1 MIKQNQKKK
10 KKQKKK
16 SDKLLNLNLT
26 NNDNN
31 LLKNNNTNN
40 NNEPV
45 NNNISA
51 SDNSDEILTDRS
63 NNEQETRIKVY
74 NTDHII
80 LKKENINKN
89 NEERGRFPRTNYER
103 RGYQTFYPR
112 QGQFSNF
119 KSYTQ
124 NINNQRTANFN
135 PTNKPSTSELNKLLT
150 NIDKNKNSNNNT
162 DLPKFRNKIYL
173 PQIKGVNLVGL
184 LIGPQGVFQ
193 KLLEE
198 KTGCKIYINGKN
210 VKRRGAYVLPQDN
223 DRAHV
228 LIIGYSQEKVRN
240 ATQHLEKIIFA
251 DEETRNQIIQE
262 ESKVFQQSGEKN
274 ETTKSQDYL
283 MTPHGPPGEKAR
295 FYKVPNDLV
304 GLIIGANGETIRKI
318 AMESNCKVLAG
329 LAPIPNTQLRYIFI
343 EGNEENYQIAV
354 RMIEKIIGDNANKK

>member
-1 MIKQNQKKK
+1 MSKYNTRISRSRSSERYRDENNERFKYEEMKRNKEEEIDRKIERIRDDERKREREWEKEKQDFLKRENDLLWEIERM
-10 KKQKKK
+10 KKQK
-16 SDKLLNLNLT
+16 
-26 NNDNN
+26 
-31 LLKNNNTNN
+31 
-40 NNEPV
+40 
-45 NNNISA
+45 
-51 SDNSDEILTDRS
+51 
-63 NNEQETRIKVY
+63 Y
-74 NTDHII
+74 NQY
-80 LKKENINKN
+80 

-135 PTNKPSTSELNKLLT
+135 PTNKPSTTELNKLLT
-150 NIDKNKNSNNNT
+150 NIDKNKTNNNNT

-240 ATQHLEKIIFA
+240 ATQHLEKII
-251 DEETRNQIIQE
+251 E
-262 ESKVFQQSGEKN
+262 
-274 ETTKSQDYL
+274 
-283 MTPHGPPGEKAR
+283 
-295 FYKVPNDLV
+295 
-304 GLIIGANGETIRKI
+304 
-318 AMESNCKVLAG
+318 
-329 LAPIPNTQLRYIFI
+329 
-343 EGNEENYQIAV
+343 
-354 RMIEKIIGDNANKK
+354 

>member
-1 MIKQNQKKK
+1 MSKYNTRISRSRSSERYRDENNERFKYEEMKRNKEEEIDRKIERIKDDERKREREWEKEKQDFLKRENDLLWEIERM
-10 KKQKKK
+10 KKQK
-16 SDKLLNLNLT
+16 
-26 NNDNN
+26 
-31 LLKNNNTNN
+31 
-40 NNEPV
+40 
-45 NNNISA
+45 
-51 SDNSDEILTDRS
+51 
-63 NNEQETRIKVY
+63 Y
-74 NTDHII
+74 NQY
-80 LKKENINKN
+80 

-150 NIDKNKNSNNNT
+150 NIDKNKTNNNNT

-251 DEETRNQIIQE
+251 DEATRNQIIQE

-274 ETTKSQDYL
+274 ETTSKSQDYL
-283 MTPHGPPGEKAR
+283 MTPHGPPGENAR